1 METPETQIKRIVL
14 NRMERC
20 SVCHRDFGP
29 EDIRVVSRKNDMWM
43 LVVTCSEC
51 HGRNFVAAVMAD
63 GDTEEAQ
70 IALRQLSRDG
80 SRPQVEI
87 EEVGEPTEKA
97 PVGDRVTAE
106 DVLDMH
112 EFLEGFDGDFRRLF
126 TAS

>member
-1 METPETQIKRIVL
+1 
-14 NRMERC
+14 
-20 SVCHRDFGP
+20 
-29 EDIRVVSRKNDMWM
+29 

-80 SRPQVEI
+80 TSKPIEI
-87 EEVGEPTEKA
+87 TEVRDRADEDRGEP
-97 PVGDRVTAE
+97 VSAE

-112 EFLEGFDGDFRRLF
+112 EFLDGFDGDFRRLF
-126 TAS
+126 SAS

>member
-20 SVCHRDFGP
+20 SICHRDFGP

-80 SRPQVEI
+80 TSKPIEI
-87 EEVGEPTEKA
+87 TEVRDRAGEDRGEP
-97 PVGDRVTAE
+97 VSAE

-112 EFLEGFDGDFRRLF
+112 EFLDGFDGDFRRLF
-126 TAS
+126 SAS